1 MVKIDTN
8 SEVGFFLFMRRIVL
22 MDNDCFCYVHLGMQ
36 MHRRPA
42 IQPQQIAGAQD
53 HPTVTAADGL
63 GTGLTPSGLLVAPAT
78 RGLCHMN
85 TEAEPQNVLG
95 TCSHS
100 LFYHQRMEG
109 QEGMALSR
117 TREGWILGNI
127 SSQEKW

>member
-1 MVKIDTN
+1 
-8 SEVGFFLFMRRIVL
+8 
-22 MDNDCFCYVHLGMQ
+22 

-42 IQPQQIAGAQD
+42 IQPQQIAGAQG
-53 HPTVTAADGL
+53 HPTVIAADGL
-63 GTGLTPSGLLVAPAT
+63 GTGLTPAGSAT

-95 TCSHS
+95 AYSHS
-100 LFYHQRMEG
+100 LFYHQHMEG